1 MGRALLFTT
10 AFSANAFA
18 IVACGARS
26 GLDVPPPMAIASDAG
41 GPLDAPSDAPP
52 DTFDAPPDVPEV
64 LDAPPDVPP
73 DVPPPPPPLCSDAG
87 VTFIYVVSQQNGLYS
102 FYPPTGEFTLIGT
115 INCLGAAPGTTP
127 YSMAVGR
134 GGTAY
139 VVFTDGHLYKVS
151 TATAQCEATN
161 FVVGQHGFVTFGM
174 GFSSDTND
182 PGETLFVAE
191 ADFNGPSQGLAT
203 IDTTTLQLSFVG
215 PFSTPLGRSE
225 LTGTGDGRLFA
236 FSLDNPGPG
245 CHLSQLD
252 KATAAVL
259 STTHLAVGDVNDAF
273 AYAFWGGSFYFFT
286 APGGPTT
293 VTQYNPAANTLIP
306 VAMNPETIVGAGVST
321 CAPH

>member
-1 MGRALLFTT
+1 MRDRLWTL
-10 AFSANAFA
+10 AFAASAVA

-26 GLDVPPPMAIASDAG
+26 GLDVPPPIVLEPDAG
-41 GPLDAPSDAPP
+41 GEHDASSDAPGDAPP

-64 LDAPPDVPP
+64 LDASP
-73 DVPPPPPPLCSDAG
+73 DVPPPPPPLCSDG
-87 VTFIYVVSQQNGLYS
+87 GITFIYVVSQQNSLYS
-102 FYPPTGEFTLIGT
+102 FYPPTNAFTFIGT
-115 INCLGAAPGTTP
+115 INCPAPPGTTP
-127 YSMAVGR
+127 YSMAVDR
-134 GGTAY
+134 TGTAY

-151 TATAQCEATN
+151 TANAQCEATN
-161 FVVGQHGFVTFGM
+161 FVVGQLGFVTFGM

-203 IDTTTLQLSFVG
+203 IDTTTFQLSFVG
-215 PFSTPLGRSE
+215 PFSTTLGRSE

-245 CHLSQLD
+245 SHLSQID
-252 KATAAVL
+252 RATAAVL

-286 APGGPTT
+286 APSASVATT
-293 VTQYNPAANTLIP
+293 VTRYDPVANTLVP
-306 VAMNPETIVGAGVST
+306 VAMNNETIVGAVSVRHSE
-321 CAPH
+321 P